1 MNLKKIYC
9 IIINKKGGI
18 DLVNLNYIEIGK
30 RIRSKRKELG
40 LTQKELGAKV
50 NLSEAS
56 VSKYESG
63 KVEEAS
69 TTKLNEFAE
78 VLGVDIGWL
87 LGIKNAK
94 KEKETTFPATI
105 AAHFEGEEFTEE
117 ELNEI
122 NNYIQFVISKRKNK

>member
-1 MNLKKIYC
+1 
-9 IIINKKGGI
+9 
-18 DLVNLNYIEIGK
+18 LVNLNYIEIGR

-69 TTKLNEFAE
+69 TTKINEFAE

-87 LGIKNAK
+87 LGIENTQ
-94 KEKETTFPATI
+94 KEKPATI

>member
-1 MNLKKIYC
+1 
-9 IIINKKGGI
+9 
-18 DLVNLNYIEIGK
+18 LVNLNYIEIGK

-63 KVEEAS
+63 KVEDAS
-69 TTKLNEFAE
+69 TAKLNEFAE

-87 LGIKNAK
+87 LGIENTKN
-94 KEKETTFPATI
+94 ERETTLPTTI

-117 ELNEI
+117 ELEEI
-122 NNYIQFVISKRKNK
+122 NNYIKFVISKRKK